1 MNITKRRWRT
11 AIGAIAIAGSA
22 AVVLAGCSAPKA
34 STISEKTSLS
44 IAQNSAV
51 TSLNPL
57 VSNQYSTYNSNVAYL
72 TSALGFNYYDNTP
85 KLVKNT
91 DFGTYTKESSNPLK
105 IKYTLSSNAQWSDGD
120 PVNAADILL
129 QWASSISKYNNAKGG
144 INFNSV
150 NAGSGLDGITK
161 VPTVSNNGKTVVT
174 TFDKPYVDWEQSLLA
189 PTLPAHIVYQ
199 EAFPN
204 KKVSNAD
211 ADKAVIKAIQDN
223 DTATIG
229 AMAKVWSTKW
239 NVTSMPSDKKLL
251 VTDGPYQVT
260 GFVKNQYIT
269 LAKNPNYKGGPT
281 PQVDNLTV
289 RFIADPTAQ
298 VQALQNGEVDIISG
312 QATTDTLAAIKK
324 LNTVNY
330 SNSAEASYEHV
341 DLTFNNGGP
350 FDPKTYGGDATKAQE
365 VREAF
370 LKVIPR
376 QEILD
381 KLIKPLN
388 PSAKLDDSTQFLP
401 GSTGYDQTVQ
411 QNGMSQLYDSV
422 DIAGAKALLAKAGV
436 SNLTVKFAYPNDNPR
451 RASEFSLIQQS
462 AAQAGITVK
471 DVGSPG
477 ADFFQN
483 LGNGSYDA
491 CIFAWQYTSLAYTGS
506 QTEFQTGGSSNYQ
519 GYSNPSVDALWNK
532 LEYSTGTAAQNRDL
546 QMQIDKKVVG
556 DAATVT
562 IFQFPDV
569 TAWSKQVANVKDNP
583 IGVTVFWNYWQWT
596 SQHKKSSK

>member
-1 MNITKRRWRT
+1 VNITKRRWRT
-11 AIGAIAIAGSA
+11 LVGAVAIAGTA
-22 AVVLAGCSAPKA
+22 AVVLAGCSGPQG

-72 TSALGFNYYDNTP
+72 TSALGFNYYNNSP

-105 IKYTLSSNAQWSDGD
+105 IKYTLSSNAKWSDGD

-129 QWASSISKYNNAKGG
+129 QWASSISKYNSKNGV
-144 INFNSV
+144 NFNSI
-150 NAGSGLDGITK
+150 NAGTGLDGISK
-161 VPTVSNNGKTVVT
+161 VPAVSNGDKTVVAS
-174 TFDKPYVDWEQSLLA
+174 FDKPYVDWEQSLLT

-199 EAFPN
+199 EAFPS
-204 KKVSNAD
+204 KKISNAD
-211 ADKAVIKAIQDN
+211 ADKAVIKAIQNN
-223 DTATIG
+223 DTTVLKALAT
-229 AMAKVWSTKW
+229 AWSTKW

-251 VTDGPYQVT
+251 VTDGPYQVS
-260 GFVKNQYIT
+260 GFVKNQYIQLT
-269 LAKNPNYKGGPT
+269 KNDSYKGGPA
-281 PQVDNLTV
+281 PKVDNLTV

-312 QATTDTLAAIKK
+312 QATTDTLDAIKK
-324 LNTVNY
+324 LSDVKSTNT
-330 SNSAEASYEHV
+330 AESSYEHI
-341 DLTFNNGGP
+341 DLTMNNGGP
-350 FDPKTYGGDATKAQE
+350 FDPKTYGGDATKALE

-376 QEILD
+376 QEIVD

-388 PSAKLDDSTQFLP
+388 PSAKLDESTQFLP
-401 GSTGYDQTVQ
+401 GAAGYDESVKD
-411 QNGMSQLYDSV
+411 NGMSAYDKV

-436 SNLTVKFAYPNDNPR
+436 SNLTVKFAYPNDNTR
-451 RASEFSLIQQS
+451 RASEFQLIQQS

-471 DVGSPG
+471 DAGSPG
-477 ADFFQN
+477 DDFFTN
-483 LGNGSYDA
+483 LGDGSYDA
-491 CIFAWQYTSLAYTGS
+491 SIFAWQYTSLAFTGN
-506 QTEFQTGGSSNYQ
+506 QGAFQTGGASNYQ
-519 GYSNPSVDALWNK
+519 GYSNTSVDALWQK
-532 LEYSTGTAAQNRDL
+532 LEYSTGTTADNNAIL
-546 QMQIDKKVVG
+546 AQIDKKVVG
-556 DAATVT
+556 DASTTT

-569 TAWSKQVANVKDNP
+569 TAWSNKVANVEDNP

>member
-144 INFNSV
+144 INFNNV

-161 VPTVSNNGKTVVT
+161 VPAVSNNDKTVVT
-174 TFDKPYVDWEQSLLA
+174 TFDKPYVDWEQSLLT
-189 PTLPAHIVYQ
+189 PVLPAHVVYQ
-199 EAFPN
+199 EAFPG

-211 ADKAVIKAIQDN
+211 ADKAVIKAIQSD
-223 DTATIG
+223 DTSVIG

-260 GFVKNQYIT
+260 GFVKNQYISLT
-269 LAKNPNYKGGPT
+269 KNPNYKGGPA

-312 QATTDTLAAIKK
+312 QATTDTLASIKK

-376 QEILD
+376 QEIVD

-388 PSAKLDDSTQFLP
+388 PSAKLDNSTQFLP
-401 GSTGYDQTVQ
+401 GSAGYDQTVQ
-411 QNGMSQLYDSV
+411 QNGMSAYDNV
-422 DIAGAKALLAKAGV
+422 DVAGAKALLAKAGV
-436 SNLTVKFAYPNDNPR
+436 TNLTVKFAYPNDNPR

-471 DVGSPG
+471 DVGTPG
-477 ADFFQN
+477 ATFFPN

-519 GYSNPSVDALWNK
+519 GYSNPSVDALWQK
-532 LEYSTGTAAQNRDL
+532 LEYSTGTAAQNRDI
-546 QMQIDKKVVG
+546 QMQIDKKVVA
-556 DAATVT
+556 DAATTT